1 MLPLDYTSQF
11 GIGKDTP
18 LDKHQHLLELELE
31 QLRNR
36 IEADPK
42 QVMQAAEQCLS
53 QAKQLNFVDGILQ
66 SHIIISRC
74 AWCIMDYRQGLKRI
88 KQAHQ
93 YQHSLESND
102 YLPEILHIH
111 ALHFW
116 GQAKY
121 YTAQQY
127 WINALEQ
134 ASLTDEIEIIIESL
148 VGLGNVW
155 RMTHEYSLACSTHE
169 LAVNVANKTRISWLE
184 GKARILWA
192 WDLYLLNQYLDM
204 LSVLDGAEEALRD
217 HSDNT
222 WQAEV
227 WDFRGLALLGL
238 ERLEDAE
245 QATQQ
250 AHELAEQHN
259 LVWMKAHSYIS
270 RARLELLRK
279 NHHKATQLLLRA
291 EQSAQTFDNGELLSQ
306 ICFQQSRV
314 AEEQGDA
321 QRALI
326 AFKKYRRFSLNML
339 REQTSR
345 LGLDRAHISKRQL
358 EQRAHKLI
366 HRIRSQYEYNPEK
379 HLSHV
384 VAESYWW
391 EQLMMFKAE
400 LHNSRHSVMLFYHE
414 DPRYL
419 DICTELIHTLCVP
432 HDLLS
437 RLSPTR
443 LGLLLSET
451 GLSAQKLKQIV
462 EGMIE
467 IYPWQRKGFHASLPV
482 ITLTDILSFPFTLE
496 QLEQDQRQEEHHG
509 SATE

>member
-1 MLPLDYTSQF
+1 M
-11 GIGKDTP
+11 
-18 LDKHQHLLELELE
+18 DKHQHILELELE
-31 QLRNR
+31 QLKSRL
-36 IEADPK
+36 ESDPQ
-42 QVMQAAEQCLS
+42 QVISAAEQCLA
-53 QAKQLNFVDGILQ
+53 QAKQLNFSDGILQ
-66 SHIIISRC
+66 SHILISRG
-74 AWCIMDYRQGLKRI
+74 AWCKMDYRFGLKTI
-88 KQAHQ
+88 KQALQ
-93 YQHSLESND
+93 YQHSLESD
-102 YLPEILHIH
+102 EYLPEILHIH

-148 VGLGNVW
+148 IGLGNIW
-155 RMTHEYSLACSTHE
+155 RITNEYSLACCTHE
-169 LAVNVANKTRISWLE
+169 LAVSVANKTRIHWLE

-192 WDLYLLNQYLDM
+192 WDLYLLEQYLEM

-217 HSDNT
+217 HTDNT

-245 QATQQ
+245 QATKR
-250 AHELAEQHN
+250 AHELAKKHN

-279 NHHKATQLLLRA
+279 NHHKATELLLCA

-306 ICFQQSRV
+306 ICLQQSRV
-314 AEEQGDA
+314 AEQQGDH
-321 QRALI
+321 QKALI
-326 AFKKYRRFSLNML
+326 AFKKYRRFSLSML
-339 REQTSR
+339 REQTFR

-366 HRIRSQYEYNPEK
+366 RRVRNHYEYNPEK
-379 HLSHV
+379 QLSHV
-384 VAESYWW
+384 VAENDWW

-400 LHNSRHSVMLFYHE
+400 LQHCQHSVMLIHHDE
-414 DPRYL
+414 PHYL
-419 DICTELIHTLCVP
+419 DICTELIHTICTQ

-437 RLSPTR
+437 RLSPTQ
-443 LGLLLSET
+443 LGLLLAET
-451 GLSAQKLKQIV
+451 GQSAEQLKATV
-462 EGMIE
+462 ANMIQ
-467 IYPWQRKGFHASLPV
+467 IYPWQRKGLSDSLPV
-482 ITLTDILSFPFTLE
+482 ITLQTILSFPFTLE
-496 QLEQDQRQEEHHG
+496 QLEHVQQQDNHHG